1 MAGKNGEIYL
11 VRFAGEIPPFLSVSF
26 NGSVKD
32 GNSYLEDEPRLAGT
46 GENGGSDHEGVVR
59 RRPNDGRLDLAG
71 GLPGRHE
78 RRRVVAGAVA
88 DGAVIRDVEN
98 AGTRIVRRR
107 RCGIPRR
114 RRNRVG
120 GDYAAGRRRV
130 NRRWRNRVTFRPR
143 LRLLVLLLLGNV
155 MPPFHI
161 PHLHNAQQQHR
172 KRQHTAARNGSHG

>member
-26 NGSVKD
+26 NGSGTVQSHIIEPPENKKLCGSALVKYEVKD
-32 GNSYLEDEPRLAGT
+32 GNSYLEDEPGLAGT

-98 AGTRIVRRR
+98 AWTRIVRRR

-130 NRRWRNRVTFRPR
+130 NRR
-143 LRLLVLLLLGNV
+143 
-155 MPPFHI
+155 
-161 PHLHNAQQQHR
+161 
-172 KRQHTAARNGSHG
+172 